1 MKRMVGFFAGLTII
15 VLVAALVAVAL
26 RVYNYAD
33 RSRIDPV
40 LFQPA
45 ASAQNRIPAPVPL
58 DRYSDE
64 RLKTHLIVTFATE
77 YLQVFPNREELDSR
91 SGTNGVLR
99 MMSSQPVLQQW
110 RREVLPG
117 LEAMSTRRQMQK
129 IEVSTRGITKPGDYY
144 VVPFTK
150 RIWNNP
156 NDLNSGPVI
165 SSGHEMHLKIRFEK
179 GIREV
184 MHGRRFDAGR
194 YLDRGLPPP
203 AIFKFMVDEVIIK

>member
-1 MKRMVGFFAGLTII
+1 MKKIIGFFAGITI
-15 VLVAALVAVAL
+15 VALVAALMAVSL
-26 RVYNYAD
+26 RVYNYAE
-33 RSRIDPV
+33 RSRIDSI

-45 ASAQNRIPAPVPL
+45 ASHL
-58 DRYSDE
+58 DRINAPIPLERYSEE
-64 RLKTHLIVTFATE
+64 RIRNHLIVKFATE